1 MTGWSSVRNHKTL
14 LETLNKQWLAICVM
28 QNRWLSIRNV
38 DCVYLR
44 VLCGVRVSSFAL
56 IHWDTHHCRLA
67 HLSQSFVRSR
77 LFSPQPE
84 TILTTCWQPRRIREE
99 KKKPPRD
106 AVDARFLIKA
116 VKPEM
121 GWQRTQIIL
130 MYASLC
136 FKSAAVYSILPLPC
150 EKPGSLSAHRCERI
164 KAFSCS
170 QREKGWGVEG
180 GGWRLPCT
188 NHFKRRLI
196 SRSLLCKT
204 AISDRSWHGTGGFVS
219 CK

>member
-1 MTGWSSVRNHKTL
+1 MRCTRLFFRPDTL
-14 LETLNKQWLAICVM
+14 RYASLQISTLVL
-28 QNRWLSIRNV
+28 
-38 DCVYLR
+38 
-44 VLCGVRVSSFAL
+44 VLCTLALVFAAAR
-56 IHWDTHHCRLA
+56 DDPDDVLA
-67 HLSQSFVRSR
+67 AAARSR
-77 LFSPQPE
+77 
-84 TILTTCWQPRRIREE
+84 RK
-99 KKKPPRD
+99 KKKPPCD

-180 GGWRLPCT
+180 GGGEDYPAQTIL
-188 NHFKRRLI
+188 K
-196 SRSLLCKT
+196 
-204 AISDRSWHGTGGFVS
+204 GG
-219 CK
+219 